1 MTNRYLMT
9 LKLYFIKSS
18 MKRAAYMRKKGIF
31 HSIGVRV
38 MITTRKIPLYSK
50 LISIGNNVWMASGVE
65 LITHDVTHY
74 MLNGL
79 KVQFTRDY
87 TG

>member
-50 LISIGNNVWMASGVE
+50 LISIEIGRASCRERVFGFV
-65 LITHDVTHY
+65 
-74 MLNGL
+74 
-79 KVQFTRDY
+79 
-87 TG
+87 